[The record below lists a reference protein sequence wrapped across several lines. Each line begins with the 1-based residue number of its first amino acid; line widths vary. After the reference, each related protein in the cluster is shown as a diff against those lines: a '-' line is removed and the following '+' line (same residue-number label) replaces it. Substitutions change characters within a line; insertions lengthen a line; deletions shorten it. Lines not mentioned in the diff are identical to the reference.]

1 MRARQIVAAGV
12 AALASAITVGG
23 TVAQADPPADPDGTR
38 VTVTDPNGTRVT
50 SVDPDGTRVTSVD
63 PDGTRVT

>member
-1 MRARQIVAAGV
+1 MRVRQILAAGV
-12 AALASAITVGG
+12 GVLASAITVGG

-38 VTVTDPNGTRVT
+38 VTVVDPNGTRVT
-50 SVDPDGTRVTSVD
+50 SVDPDGTRVTSAD